1 MKWSQFWE
9 IYLNYSSID
18 KNISYDIEKY
28 VYKNLKNVKT

>member
-1 MKWSQFWE
+1 MKWSQFSE